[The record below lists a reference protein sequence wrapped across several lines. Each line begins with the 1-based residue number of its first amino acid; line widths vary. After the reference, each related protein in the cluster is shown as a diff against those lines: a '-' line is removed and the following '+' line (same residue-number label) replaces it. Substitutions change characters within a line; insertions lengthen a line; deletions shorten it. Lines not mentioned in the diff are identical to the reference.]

1 MHRFYF
7 HVLVKFSVHCVGL
20 VLHFLSS
27 FSPFFPLL
35 LALLISLPSLQ
46 DNMDEMPAAMLLV
59 GNKVDLHE
67 ANEREVST
75 ETGETFAKVG
85 DKRTGL

>member
-7 HVLVKFSVHCVGL
+7 HVLVKFSVQCVGL
-20 VLHFLSS
+20 VLHFLSPLS
-27 FSPFFPLL
+27 SSPCPPY
-35 LALLISLPSLQ
+35 LPPSSQ

-85 DKRTGL
+85 DKITGL